1 MAAGAEAGEGEAP
14 KKGGKKLIII
24 VAVLA
29 VLLAGGGVGVLMMMK
44 KQSDHAKAQAADEGE
59 EEDGGHSKP
68 PPKAKDGKVT
78 PPTFLPLEQFVV
90 NLADRDTDRFAQV
103 AVTLQIDDPKVA
115 EQLKSY
121 LPAVRSTILMIL
133 TRKSSKDLLSE
144 EGKQKLK
151 EEIRRESVRPLGIEI
166 DPPEEEDAEE
176 DPPPKKKKK
185 KKKPEVHN
193 PVEQV
198 LFSNFIIQ

>member
-14 KKGGKKLIII
+14 KKGSKKLIII
-24 VAVLA
+24 VAAAV
-29 VLLAGGGVGVLMMMK
+29 VLLLGGGGGVLLLMK
-44 KQSDHAKAQAADEGE
+44 KQSDAHAAAAADEE
-59 EEDGGHSKP
+59 DEDGGHSKP
-68 PPKAKDGKVT
+68 APKAKDGKAV

-90 NLADRDTDRFAQV
+90 NLADRDTDKFAQV
-103 AVTLQIDDPKVA
+103 AISLQIDDPKVA
-115 EQLKSY
+115 DQLKAY

-133 TRKSSKDLLSE
+133 TRKSSKELLSE

-151 EEIRRESVRPLGIEI
+151 EEIRREVVRPLGIEI
-166 DPPEEEDAEE
+166 DPPEEEAHEE

-198 LFSNFIIQ
+198 HFSNFIIQ